1 MIIIFIVLVNI
12 NIILVITIIIINYNF
27 IPLNMWIQFNLII
40 GIFITT
46 KMN

>member
-12 NIILVITIIIINYNF
+12 NIILVIIIIIINYNF
-27 IPLNMWIQFNLII
+27 IPPTMWIHFNLII
-40 GIFITT
+40 GIVIIT

>member
-12 NIILVITIIIINYNF
+12 NIILVIIIIIINDYF
-27 IPLNMWIQFNLII
+27 IPLTMWIQVNLII
-40 GIFITT
+40 GIVIIT